1 MCNWEKSKFR
11 EKNVGLK
18 GITLF
23 LMVLMTINSM
33 TAKNNSADISA
44 SAADSISSNTIYD
57 EAISRNLFVE
67 LWGPSF
73 GIGLGYDQ
81 RFKPNSV
88 FGFRAGIGYTNGS
101 ADDSGYWD
109 SHIATTTYKYVE
121 FKGVTL
127 PLEVNAILGN
137 RASKFELG
145 IGATPCIL
153 DRYEVKY
160 TPHGWYHSSSDIKD
174 GVRVN
179 IFGTMNI
186 GYRLQRKSGFF
197 FRVGLTFMV
206 GDIDC
211 SPFDGLLCMPN
222 LSFGYTIR

>member
-1 MCNWEKSKFR
+1 MCNLNKSKCSV
-11 EKNVGLK
+11 KNVGLK
-18 GITLF
+18 GITFF

-33 TAKNNSADISA
+33 TAKNNSADISV

-67 LWGPSF
+67 LWGPSL

-81 RFKPNSV
+81 RFKADSP
-88 FGFRAGIGYTNGS
+88 FGFRAGISYTNGN
-101 ADDSGYWD
+101 ADNIEHWD
-109 SHIATTTYKYVE
+109 NHVNTYYTYVE

-127 PLEVNAILGN
+127 PLEANAILGN

-153 DRYEVKY
+153 DRYEIKY
-160 TPHGWYHSSSDIKD
+160 SRFGGSPSSSDIKD
-174 GVRVN
+174 GVRLN

-186 GYRLQRKSGFF
+186 GYRLQRKTGFF
-197 FRVGLTFMV
+197 FRVGVTFMV
-206 GDIDC
+206 GGIEC